1 MHHYKLLA
9 CKLLNRELSLCA
21 AESENYIDITWM
33 RQELHSTPDALR
45 AALQSEIDSIESG
58 DDLHSADY
66 RVNRGVRHKKLDAI
80 LFGYGLCSNAV
91 AGLRSSS
98 VPLVI
103 PRCHDCTTLLMGSK
117 ERYREYFDAVK
128 GTSFISRGWADHG
141 FENDD
146 RERDFEALRARYM
159 EEYDDEDAVD
169 FLMEMAENSMVHYS
183 CLTCIFWNEF
193 PRERLEEM
201 GRRRAEENG
210 WEFKAYEGSSS
221 LLRDL
226 LEGRWDEEKFLVVQ
240 PGQTVVP
247 SYDRMIIKA
256 ESLWGCKKSL
266 SLL

>member
-1 MHHYKLLA
+1 MKHYKLLA
-9 CKLLNRELSLCA
+9 CKLLNRELSLLA
-21 AESENYIDITWM
+21 SQSENYIDITWM
-33 RQELHSTPDALR
+33 RQELHATPDALR
-45 AALQSEIDSIESG
+45 EALQAEIDSIESW

-66 RVNRGVRHKKLDAI
+66 REVRGMQAKKLDAI

-91 AGLRSSS
+91 VGLHSSK

-103 PRCHDCTTLLMGSK
+103 PRGHDCTTLLMGSK

-141 FENDD
+141 FESDD
-146 RERDFEALRARYM
+146 PQVDLEELRRRYM
-159 EEYDDEDAVD
+159 EEYDDEDAVE
-169 FLMEMAENSMVHYS
+169 FLLDMAKNSMIHYS
-183 CLTCIFWNEF
+183 CLTCIFWKEF
-193 PRERLEEM
+193 PREKLEEM
-201 GRRRAEENG
+201 GKRHAEEND
-210 WEFKAYEGSSS
+210 WEFLPYEGSSE

-256 ESLWGCKKSL
+256 E
-266 SLL
+266 